1 MTVKELYAVFSEK
14 IPAELSEEWDNDGL
28 MCSADTSAEV
38 RRVLCVLDVTEEI
51 VDYAIEQC
59 FDLIISHHPLIFRPI
74 TSVTEDNPTA
84 RKVIKLV
91 ESGVSVFSFHTR
103 ADKVSGGVND
113 SLCDLLGMYNTYP
126 FGEGLL
132 GRIGDLDEEMSLED
146 FAYKIKETIGADAVR
161 YADGYN
167 TVRRVAV
174 VGGDGKSYISAAI
187 KEGADTFI
195 SGRIGYNVMEEA
207 SERGINLIE
216 AGHYFTE
223 QPVTEF
229 FLSIVIGADSDID
242 VEIASSNNI
251 TTI

>member
-1 MTVKELYAVFSEK
+1 MTVKELYAEFSEK

-103 ADKVSGGVND
+103 ADKADGGVND
-113 SLCDLLGMYNTYP
+113 ILANLLGLQNIEP
-126 FGEGLL
+126 LGEDGL
-132 GRIGDLDEEMSLED
+132 GRIGEYPEECEIDEFIHIVKTKL
-146 FAYKIKETIGADAVR
+146 GADGVR
-161 YADGYN
+161 VADGYN
-167 TVRRVAV
+167 TVKRVAL
-174 VGGDGKSYISAAI
+174 VGGEGKGYVADAI
-187 KEGADTFI
+187 AKGADTYI

-207 SERGINLIE
+207 PERCINLIE
-216 AGHYFTE
+216 AGHYYTE
-223 QPVTEF
+223 APVTKYFAELVSEF
-229 FLSIVIGADSDID
+229 DGNAY
-242 VEIASSNNI
+242 VEITDSNMI
-251 TTI
+251 KVY